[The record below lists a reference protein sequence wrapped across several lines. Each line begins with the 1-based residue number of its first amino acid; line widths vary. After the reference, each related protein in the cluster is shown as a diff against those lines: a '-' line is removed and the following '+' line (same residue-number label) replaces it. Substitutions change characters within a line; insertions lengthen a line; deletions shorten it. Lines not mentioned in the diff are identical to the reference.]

1 MNRNRTLFG
10 ISLAAA
16 VVASAF
22 ATGANA
28 TTMDDLV
35 ARNAAQQARIEHD
48 LAASRMDPLRAAQV
62 EHRAADVYRQQ
73 GQLLAD
79 ANDAQKEDLR
89 QAQRDL
95 AGAIAWAE
103 KHPAHEQANPMD
115 RTHLEVATMRNSEQQ
130 RLIAQELAS
139 GRLTPAQAATLEGAQ
154 ATVASSESDAASVG
168 HETVDSALSI
178 QYAQDLQDY
187 AVKVDPGV

>member
-1 MNRNRTLFG
+1 MNRSRTIFS
-10 ISLAAA
+10 ISLAAV

-22 ATGANA
+22 AGVASA
-28 TTMDDLV
+28 SAMDDLV

-62 EHRAADVYRQQ
+62 EQRAADVYRQQ
-73 GQLLAD
+73 SQLIAD
-79 ANDAQKEDLR
+79 ANDTQKEQLR

-95 AGAIAWAE
+95 AGAITWAE
-103 KHPAHEQANPMD
+103 KHPAHAQANPMD
-115 RTHLEVATMRNSEQQ
+115 RTHLQVATMRNSEQQ
-130 RLIAQELAS
+130 HLIAQELAS
-139 GRLTPAQAATLEGAQ
+139 GRLTPTQAATLEGAQ
-154 ATVASSESDAASVG
+154 ATVASSEFDAASMG